1 MVVVPV
7 SFAGTPTRPDASVLL
22 LLSMTWML
30 FCCPA
35 TKALP
40 QLVPVLG
47 SIVID
52 ALPAQAPTC
61 AKAAET
67 FAKKITLK
75 TNAKVKSSRTVFD
88 FRKKGEVPVV
98 TATSPVG
105 HGQEFLVLMFFP
117 PIGHSRRL
125 KLWDVAR
132 GIACERK
139 KSSRGRLS
147 KCGSGA
153 VEFETPERSQN
164 FELDQR

>member
-1 MVVVPV
+1 VVVPV
-7 SFAGTPTRPDASVLL
+7 SLAGTGMRPVSSVLL
-22 LLSMTWML
+22 LLSMIEMF

-35 TKALP
+35 VKAVA

-52 ALPAQAPTC
+52 ALPAQAPC
-61 AKAAET
+61 AKAEGA
-67 FAKKITLK
+67 FAKSIAPNTSTKLK
-75 TNAKVKSSRTVFD
+75 SKRADLD

-98 TATSPVG
+98 TATPPVG
-105 HGQEFLVLMFFP
+105 HGQEFLVLIMFLRT
-117 PIGHSRRL
+117 GRARAAEM
-125 KLWDVAR
+125 WDVVR

-153 VEFETPERSQN
+153 IEFETPERSQN